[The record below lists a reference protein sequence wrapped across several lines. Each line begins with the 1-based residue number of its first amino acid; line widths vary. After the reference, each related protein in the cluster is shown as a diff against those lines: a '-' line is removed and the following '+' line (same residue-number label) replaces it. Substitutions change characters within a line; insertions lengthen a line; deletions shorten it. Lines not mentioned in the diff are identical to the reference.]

1 MCAPNGTLSTRS
13 LTKRRA
19 SCTFLLK
26 LAQRDQGPATSH
38 TVYIKLLQAEKGRW
52 GPLPVVL
59 SPGEGGIS
67 HTPVGQKHTGSIYL
81 NVGKCSEKNMF
92 IVHRRRHQTTIYLVR
107 VVLES
112 LEPSRMMVE
121 SETGTSSKLAQAAPS
136 PGIAFNEKNLWT
148 MADYGSPG
156 PPLQR
161 TTHLFRAQ

>member
-1 MCAPNGTLSTRS
+1 M
-13 LTKRRA
+13 K
-19 SCTFLLK
+19 
-26 LAQRDQGPATSH
+26 
-38 TVYIKLLQAEKGRW
+38 
-52 GPLPVVL
+52 
-59 SPGEGGIS
+59 
-67 HTPVGQKHTGSIYL
+67 
-81 NVGKCSEKNMF
+81 KNMF

-121 SETGTSSKLAQAAPS
+121 SETGVTSSKLVQAAPS
-136 PGIAFNEKNLWT
+136 PGIAFNENLLWT

>member
-1 MCAPNGTLSTRS
+1 MHFLAKISSKRPGT
-13 LTKRRA
+13 
-19 SCTFLLK
+19 
-26 LAQRDQGPATSH
+26 RDQPQATPSTESFCKLKKGAG
-38 TVYIKLLQAEKGRW
+38 TVACC
-52 GPLPVVL
+52 
-59 SPGEGGIS
+59 SFPGEGGIS

-121 SETGTSSKLAQAAPS
+121 SETGTSSKLVQAAPS
-136 PGIAFNEKNLWT
+136 PGIAFNEKILWT

>member
-1 MCAPNGTLSTRS
+1 MRS
-13 LTKRRA
+13 EWNNFSKESDQKKSFVHFLAKISSKRP
-19 SCTFLLK
+19 
-26 LAQRDQGPATSH
+26 GTSH
-38 TVYIKLLQAEKGRW
+38 KPHGLHKASASWKRALGA
-52 GPLPVVL
+52 LPVVL

-121 SETGTSSKLAQAAPS
+121 SETGTSSKLVQAAPS
-136 PGIAFNEKNLWT
+136 PGIAFNEKILWT